1 MYFQCQDCA
10 VAKLQ
15 MKKCKLQMETCVV
28 EKFQQDTS
36 RSSRLQMFF
45 IIGVLKNIHRKTP
58 VLESSFNKAAG
69 LRLTCFSV
77 NVGKFFKTALL

>member
-1 MYFQCQDCA
+1 MYFQCQDYA

-15 MKKCKLQMETCVV
+15 MKKLQMGTCVV

-45 IIGVLKNIHRKTP
+45 IIGVLKNVHRKTP

-77 NVGKFFKTALL
+77 NIGKFFKTAFL